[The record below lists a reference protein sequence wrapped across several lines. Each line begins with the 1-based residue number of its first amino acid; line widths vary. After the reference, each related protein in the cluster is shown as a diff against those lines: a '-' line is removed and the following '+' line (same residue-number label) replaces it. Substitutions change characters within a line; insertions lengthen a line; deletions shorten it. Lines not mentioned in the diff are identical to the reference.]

1 MKRRLLLLAA
11 LAGCAAQPVL
21 PEDPPAPMV
30 ATIYVLDH
38 EWHTEISVPTALLTG
53 GLTRFRSIFPGAAYL
68 SFGFGE
74 RLYFQKAQTGA
85 VDMVSAI
92 FPGPGTVLTTA
103 LSGPPSQMY
112 SDLEMV
118 PIRVTQAELDRLA
131 DYLWDS
137 FEKTPNDQLVRL
149 GDGKFPGYV
158 FYGAAPTYSGVYTC
172 NTWTMEGLDR
182 AGLRAGAP
190 GVLFAY
196 QVMQTAREISARRD
210 PGKNHQAL
218 TPQR

>member
-1 MKRRLLLLAA
+1 
-11 LAGCAAQPVL
+11 
-21 PEDPPAPMV
+21 MV

-38 EWHTEISVPTALLTG
+38 EWHTEISVPTNLITG

-92 FPGPGTVLTTA
+92 FPGAGTVLTTA
-103 LSGPPSQMY
+103 LAGPPPEMY
-112 SDLEMV
+112 STVEMV

-131 DYLWDS
+131 DFLWDS
-137 FEKTPNDQLVRL
+137 LEKTPNDALVRL
-149 GDGKFPGYV
+149 GDGKFKGYV
-158 FYGAAPTYSGVYTC
+158 FYGAAPTYSGFYTC
-172 NTWTMEGLDR
+172 NTWTMDGLDR
-182 AGLRAGAP
+182 AGLRAGAG

-196 QVMQTAREISARRD
+196 QVMDVARAIAARAGRS
-210 PGKNHQAL
+210 
-218 TPQR
+218 